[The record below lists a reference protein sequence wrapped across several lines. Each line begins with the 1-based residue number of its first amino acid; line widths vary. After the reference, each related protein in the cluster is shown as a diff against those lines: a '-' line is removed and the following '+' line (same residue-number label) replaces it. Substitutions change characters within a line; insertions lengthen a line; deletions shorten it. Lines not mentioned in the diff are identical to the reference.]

1 MALIDLNR
9 DRERLNILWRLAW
22 PAIIE
27 QILGTMVSYVDTA
40 MVGTLGANG
49 TAAVSVNGPALWLIG
64 GALMGL
70 GVGYSIQVSNAVGAG
85 DTDRA
90 RTIIQQ
96 GFLAAFISGVLTC
109 AIYETLGGQ
118 ISVWM
123 GAREEIRQ
131 SATNYLRIYA
141 AAYPCM
147 AFQGIFSSILRS
159 TGNSKTPLVI
169 NTQTNLMNMVLNFL
183 LIYETRTITIPF
195 VGFSFTMWGA
205 GMGVEGAA
213 LASAVAMS
221 IGGLRTA
228 WACFHQ
234 KGYET
239 ILTWQALRPDKPI
252 IRRALYLGTPAA
264 VERII
269 INAGQ
274 IAMTALVAHALS
286 TVALAANQIGNV
298 AEGFCYLPAMG
309 IGFATVALVGQSVGA
324 GNREDVEAYG
334 HLGGVIGVGM
344 TAVASVIMFFLAP
357 NVMRIFN
364 RDAAVVFEA
373 ARALRIQLFAEPLF
387 AASNV
392 YFAALRGVDD
402 TKFPMYAGLVC
413 MWCIRVPVAFVC
425 TLKLGMGLPGVWLA
439 MACDLGSRG
448 LLAMWRWYR
457 KGWLKGLPQLA
468 GDRAKNRA

>member
-9 DRERLNILWRLAW
+9 DRERLKILWHLAW

-40 MVGTLGANG
+40 MVGSLGANG

-70 GVGYSIQVSNAVGAG
+70 GVGYSVQVSNAVGAG
-85 DTDRA
+85 DSDRA

-96 GFLAAFISGVLTC
+96 GFLAALISGVLTC
-109 AIYETLGGQ
+109 AIYEVLGGQ

-123 GAREEIRQ
+123 GAKPEIRQ

-147 AFQGIFSSILRS
+147 AFQGIFSSVLRS
-159 TGNSKTPLVI
+159 TGNSKTPLII
-169 NTQTNLMNMVLNFL
+169 NTQTNLMNMVLNFF
-183 LIYETRTITIPF
+183 LIYGTRTVTIL
-195 VGFSFTMWGA
+195 GTSFTMWGA

-239 ILTWQALRPDKPI
+239 TLTRQALRPNRPI
-252 IRRALYLGTPAA
+252 IRRALHLGTPAA
-264 VERII
+264 VERVI

-274 IAMTALVAHALS
+274 IAMTALVAHALN

-309 IGFATVALVGQSVGA
+309 IGFATVALVGQGVGA

-334 HLGGVIGVGM
+334 HLGGIIGVGM
-344 TAVASVIMFFLAP
+344 TVVTSIIMFIFAP

-364 RDAAVVFEA
+364 SDAAVVYEA

-413 MWCIRVPVAFVC
+413 MWLIRVPVAFVC

-448 LLAMWRWYR
+448 ILAMWRWYR
-457 KGWLKGLPQLA
+457 RGWLKGLPQL
-468 GDRAKNRA
+468 NRDKAESKA